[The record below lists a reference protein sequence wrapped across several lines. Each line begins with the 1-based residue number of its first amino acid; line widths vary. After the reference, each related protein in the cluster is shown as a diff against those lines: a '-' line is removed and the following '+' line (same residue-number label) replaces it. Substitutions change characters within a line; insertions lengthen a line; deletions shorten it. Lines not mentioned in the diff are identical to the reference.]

1 MYKIKIMKSMCTK
14 LFLFLLIGCCHFVL
28 MAQDVEILESN
39 TASSSI
45 GIIGG
50 YNRFPNFC
58 TCSKHGFYTGLSYE
72 MILGEE
78 IANSKSSIIFRGMYE
93 SMPAFFEVPG
103 EPYPSRL
110 PDGTELVS
118 PTRNASYL
126 DYNMVTLEAVYKQN
140 LIDTKFGF
148 TVGPSVSIPVS
159 TSIEKRFEFLQPN
172 NGRFGKDPQ
181 IPDECNS
188 NVYRTIV
195 TEPKGEI
202 KELHPFRLALK
213 FGVHY
218 ELLLAQTIVVPHIS
232 YNYGLTNTSNV
243 DGVRINALQAG
254 VEVRFAF

>member
-1 MYKIKIMKSMCTK
+1 MKSMCSK
-14 LFLFLLIGCCHFVL
+14 LFLFLIICCCHTMM
-28 MAQDVEILESN
+28 MAQEVEILESN
-39 TASSSI
+39 TATSSI
-45 GIIGG
+45 GIIAG
-50 YNRFPNFC
+50 YNRFPNFS
-58 TCSKHGFYTGLSYE
+58 TSSKPGFYTGLSYE
-72 MILGEE
+72 MKLGEE
-78 IANSKSSIIFRGMYE
+78 VANSKSSIIFRGMYE

-118 PTRNASYL
+118 PTRHATYL

-140 LIDTKFGF
+140 LFGTKFGF
-148 TVGPSVSIPVS
+148 TIGPSVSIPVS

-188 NVYRTIV
+188 NVYRTIM
-195 TEPKGEI
+195 TQPKGDI
-202 KELHPFRLALK
+202 KELHPFRFALQ

-218 ELLLAQTIVVPHIS
+218 ELLLARTLVVPHIG
-232 YNYGLTNTSNV
+232 YNFGITNTSAV

-254 VEVRFAF
+254 VEVRFAL